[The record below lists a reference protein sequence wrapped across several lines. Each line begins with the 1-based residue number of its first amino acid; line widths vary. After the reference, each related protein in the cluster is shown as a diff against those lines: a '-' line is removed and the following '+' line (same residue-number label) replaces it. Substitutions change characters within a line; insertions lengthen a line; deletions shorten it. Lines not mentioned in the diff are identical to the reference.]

1 MLFRSNINNLDL
13 DIGMGET
20 NLTAK
25 LKGKSDIDAGVG
37 NVNITL
43 LGNKEDYKID
53 IDKGLGNINIDE
65 DSFDVDGT
73 YGTGETFIKV
83 DGGVGNIK
91 VDFE

>member
-1 MLFRSNINNLDL
+1 MLFRS
-13 DIGMGET
+13 
-20 NLTAK
+20 
-25 LKGKSDIDAGVG
+25 
-37 NVNITL
+37 
-43 LGNKEDYKID
+43 DYKID